1 MPALNSK
8 FPEKGRGRL
17 SLRTGGNSYP
27 KSGQPCVT
35 EGEKTQSSAH
45 HGKQASRS
53 VCAWELPVP
62 QEMWRGFRQSSGR
75 TGGECYFVIHR
86 FG

>member
-1 MPALNSK
+1 MPGLNSK

-35 EGEKTQSSAH
+35 EGGKTQSSAN
-45 HGKQASRS
+45 HGKQRRVGQCVRGSCLDHRGCVEVSGKAL
-53 VCAWELPVP
+53 AEL
-62 QEMWRGFRQSSGR
+62 ERN
-75 TGGECYFVIHR
+75 VIL
-86 FG
+86 

>member
-1 MPALNSK
+1 MPGLNSK

-35 EGEKTQSSAH
+35 EGEKRRVVHTMANRQVGPCV
-45 HGKQASRS
+45 HGSCLYRRGCGEVSGKAL
-53 VCAWELPVP
+53 AEL
-62 QEMWRGFRQSSGR
+62 ERN
-75 TGGECYFVIHR
+75 VIL
-86 FG
+86 